1 MRAAALVFLL
11 LFSVNT
17 SAVIGGARQSV
28 VVESSALRSI
38 AAWLKEQGQEGF
50 LGADVADAL
59 GIARLADEELLSA
72 RQRGYRSEGV
82 LRMAQLSADEKRDF
96 LLFMVQRPDGQVFFY
111 LSSVS
116 EGLKRAFVSIP
127 ERNLVQPLERGEA
140 EASFL
145 REVLYWEDKV
155 AVR

>member
-1 MRAAALVFLL
+1 MRAAALVFL
-11 LFSVNT
+11 FSLSL
-17 SAVIGGARQSV
+17 SAFGLVSGVKTAP
-28 VVESSALRSI
+28 VEGSALRSI

-59 GIARLADEELLSA
+59 GIARLADEDLLSA
-72 RQRGYRSEGV
+72 RQRGYRSDGV

-111 LSSVS
+111 LASVR

-127 ERNLVQPLERGEA
+127 ERNLVQPLERIEA

-155 AVR
+155 AMR

>member
-1 MRAAALVFLL
+1 MRAVAVAILLSLSMNAFALISDVKSTPL
-11 LFSVNT
+11 
-17 SAVIGGARQSV
+17 
-28 VVESSALRSI
+28 ESSALRSI

-59 GIARLADEELLSA
+59 GIARLADEELLRA
-72 RQRGYRSEGV
+72 RQRGFRSEGV

-111 LSSVS
+111 LSSVR

-127 ERNLVQPLERGEA
+127 ERNLVQPLERAEA

-155 AVR
+155 AMR

>member
-1 MRAAALVFLL
+1 MRAAAVAVLLSLSMNALALV
-11 LFSVNT
+11 SGVK
-17 SAVIGGARQSV
+17 SAPL
-28 VVESSALRSI
+28 ESSALRSI
-38 AAWLKEQGQEGF
+38 AAWLKAQGQEGF
-50 LGADVADAL
+50 LGADVADVL

-72 RQRGYRSEGV
+72 HQRGYRSEGV

-111 LSSVS
+111 LSSVR

-127 ERNLVQPLERGEA
+127 ERNLVQPLERAEA

-155 AVR
+155 AMR